1 MSETAKAAGER
12 GIRPPSASGNAAS
25 GASDRTVSG
34 PRIRAVKSKI
44 DAVVLVCTKCQK
56 RQGMP
61 KRTVRDLLKR
71 GLKRGHPKR
80 KLRIVE
86 TGCLGPCPK
95 RALAVANR
103 HRVPFLGV
111 RSVSD
116 GKGDPLNLPGFP
128 VQFAVYRQLA
138 GNNAAAVT
146 VAFLRAWAAAG
157 RPTSG
162 GKAG

>member
-12 GIRPPSASGNAAS
+12 GIRPPSASGDAAS

-34 PRIRAVKSKI
+34 PRIRAAKSKI
-44 DAVVLVCTKCQK
+44 DAVVLVCAKCQK

-95 RALAVANR
+95 RALAVATGASLAAR
-103 HRVPFLGV
+103 RILLL
-111 RSVSD
+111 
-116 GKGDPLNLPGFP
+116 DPAATPDE
-128 VQFAVYRQLA
+128 AV
-138 GNNAAAVT
+138 AAVLSDFSPK
-146 VAFLRAWAAAG
+146 VAPAPSAGAAVDGPVDSASEIPAG
-157 RPTSG
+157 RSPG
-162 GKAG
+162 A